1 MLKIASER
9 TVAIVLLFA
18 VFASGCAAPIKPED
32 LAVPKQVTCIDL
44 KQPIVASGVYGI
56 GYTWI
61 TRLERGPYWSERE
74 DENGTYYRAPPGGYS
89 VKSPEGGGAPGFQSS
104 MDGGFYLPKDPNV
117 QPRLYRYFS
126 AAPAQVV
133 VPLEDA
139 NCTNLQYVMDPAT
152 SRVSLWSFAA
162 GGAVGG
168 ATGGLVGRSLS
179 QNSSISYGQAAG
191 AGAVSGMAAGLIVA
205 ALINADVGK
214 ITPGLLVKDPQFFE
228 QLKAYAA
235 SAVPIKHLAS
245 PVVAAD
251 ASTPAADPS
260 KPQLGSE

>member
-1 MLKIASER
+1 MTCSEK
-9 TVAIVLLFA
+9 TVAIVLLSA
-18 VFASGCAAPIKPED
+18 VFASACATPIKPEE
-32 LAVPKQVTCIDL
+32 LAVPKQITCIDL
-44 KQPIVASGVYGI
+44 KQPLIASGVYGI

-74 DENGTYYRAPPGGYS
+74 DEYGTYYRAPPGGYS
-89 VKSPEGGGAPGFQSS
+89 VKSPEGGGAPGSQPS

-117 QPRLYRYFS
+117 PPRLYRYFS

-133 VPLEDA
+133 VPPDDA
-139 NCTNLQYVMDPAT
+139 NCANIQYVIDPAT
-152 SRVSLWSFAA
+152 SKVSLWSFAA

-179 QNSSISYGQAAG
+179 QNSSISYGKAAG

-205 ALINADVGK
+205 AMINAEVGK

-235 SAVPIKHLAS
+235 SAVPIKQLAS
-245 PVVAAD
+245 PVTAAE
-251 ASTPAADPS
+251 ASTSTTDPS
-260 KPQLGSE
+260 KWPSQ